1 MNIAEAFEEMIRGKK
16 IRQESWFPNC
26 YIYVDGNTEEML
38 NQHSDPTHLV
48 VDFANLEEWELF
60 QQFGVYRQ
68 EDLFIFYDGDF
79 YYFSIDQWSW
89 VKYNLD
95 QFEIDDL
102 DDFEFVLECDDIE
115 DVDVSLNI
123 KRKVKYES

>member
-1 MNIAEAFEEMIRGKK
+1 MNIAEAFDEMIRGKK
-16 IRQESWFPNC
+16 IRQESWFPHC

-38 NQHSDPTHLV
+38 DQNGDPTHLV

-60 QQFGVYRQ
+60 QPCGVYQQ
-68 EDLFIFYDGDF
+68 EDLFIFYDGEF
-79 YYFSIDQWSW
+79 YYFSIDEWGW
-89 VKYNLD
+89 HKYNRD

-102 DDFEFVLECDDIE
+102 DDFEFVLECDDLE

-123 KRKVKYES
+123 KRKVKNES